1 MTKFT
6 FSKKYEKDKG
16 GFCESSRKIIEY
28 IKVISLVL
36 SRKELPLLGFF
47 YSLPQILLMNNLQA
61 IVHQSFNEN
70 FNIEPMIVR
79 SPGRVNLIGEHT
91 DYNGGY
97 VLPAAIDKAAYF
109 AISASDAESGKWISI
124 DMKES
129 INVNFNS
136 IKFLEKHSWANY
148 ILGVIEQFQKR
159 GLVVKPFNCV
169 LAGDVPIG
177 SGMSS
182 SAALE
187 SAVGFAINEMN
198 QFGLS
203 RKELAKLA
211 QQAENEFIGVKCGIM
226 DMFASIHGKENNVIR
241 LDCETLEYEYFPL
254 NLGPY
259 KIVLFDSGVKHNLVE
274 SEYNLRRQQCEEG
287 LAFFRKYFDKSVKN
301 LSQVPLAW
309 LQSSRSQINPIVYK
323 RCQYVIE
330 ENQRVIAGC
339 EDLRAGRLKDFGIK
353 MTATHEGLRNLYEVS
368 CPELDF
374 LVDSIWHEPFVL
386 GSRVMGGG
394 FGGCTINLIKS
405 DAMDEL
411 FNRLSINYEVKTGI
425 PLKMY
430 SVVTADGTEIIQN
443 L

>member
-1 MTKFT
+1 
-6 FSKKYEKDKG
+6 
-16 GFCESSRKIIEY
+16 
-28 IKVISLVL
+28 
-36 SRKELPLLGFF
+36 
-47 YSLPQILLMNNLQA
+47 MNNLQVTVNQVF
-61 IVHQSFNEN
+61 IDN
-70 FNIEPMIVR
+70 FNAKPMIVR

-91 DYNGGY
+91 DYNGGF
-97 VLPAAIDKAAYF
+97 VLPAATDKAAYL
-109 AISASDAESGKWISI
+109 AILPSDSGFGKWVSI

-129 INVNFNS
+129 VEVNFNS
-136 IKFLEKHSWANY
+136 IKPLEKYGWANY

-159 GLVVKPFNCV
+159 GLIVQPFNCV

-187 SAVGFAINEMN
+187 SAVGFAINEIN
-198 QFGLS
+198 GFGFDK
-203 RKELAKLA
+203 KELAKLV

-241 LDCETLEYEYFPL
+241 LDCETLEYQYFPL
-254 NLGPY
+254 NLGAY

-287 LAFFRKYFDKSVKN
+287 LAFFRKHFDESVKN

-309 LQSSRSQINPIVYK
+309 LQASKSHLDSTIYK

-330 ENQRVIAGC
+330 ENQRILAGC
-339 EDLRAGRLKDFGIK
+339 EDLQAGRLKEFGIK

-374 LVDSIWHEPFVL
+374 LVDSVWYESSVL

-405 DAMDEL
+405 DAIDEL
-411 FNRLSINYEVKTGI
+411 FNRLSISYENKTNI
-425 PLKMY
+425 KLKMY
-430 SVVTADGTEIIQN
+430 SVVTANGTSLMDNYE
-443 L
+443 

>member
-1 MTKFT
+1 
-6 FSKKYEKDKG
+6 
-16 GFCESSRKIIEY
+16 
-28 IKVISLVL
+28 
-36 SRKELPLLGFF
+36 
-47 YSLPQILLMNNLQA
+47 MNNIQEA
-61 IVHQSFNEN
+61 VNQVFSEN
-70 FNIEPMIVR
+70 FKTKPMIVR

-91 DYNGGY
+91 DYNGGF
-97 VLPAAIDKAAYF
+97 VLPAATDKAAYLSI
-109 AISASDAESGKWISI
+109 APSNSNLGKWISI

-129 INVNFNS
+129 VEINFGS
-136 IKFLEKHSWANY
+136 IKFLEDSGWANY

-159 GLVVKPFNCV
+159 GLSVKPFNCV

-198 QFGLS
+198 GFGFS
-203 RKELAKLA
+203 KKELAKLV

-241 LDCETLEYEYFPL
+241 LDCETLDYEYFPL
-254 NLGPY
+254 NLGDY

-287 LAFFRKYFDKSVKN
+287 LTFFRKHFDQTIKN

-309 LQSSRSQINPIVYK
+309 LQSSRSHLNPIVYN

-330 ENQRVIAGC
+330 ENQRILSGC
-339 EDLRAGRLKDFGIK
+339 EDLQAGRLKDFGIK

-368 CPELDF
+368 CPELDL
-374 LVDSIWHEPFVL
+374 LVDSVWHESSVL

-394 FGGCTINLIKS
+394 FGGCTINLIKF
-405 DAMDEL
+405 DEIDEL
-411 FNRLSINYEVKTGI
+411 FDRLSVSYEQKTGI
-425 PLKMY
+425 KLKMY
-430 SVVTADGTEIIQN
+430 SVVTANGTEIIEQ
-443 L
+443 

>member
-1 MTKFT
+1 
-6 FSKKYEKDKG
+6 
-16 GFCESSRKIIEY
+16 
-28 IKVISLVL
+28 
-36 SRKELPLLGFF
+36 
-47 YSLPQILLMNNLQA
+47 MNNLQ
-61 IVHQSFNEN
+61 VTVNQVFNDN
-70 FNIEPMIVR
+70 FNAKPMIVR

-91 DYNGGY
+91 DYNGGF
-97 VLPAAIDKAAYF
+97 VLPAATDNAAYL
-109 AISASDAESGKWISI
+109 AISPSDSEFGKWISI
-124 DMKES
+124 DMEESVEISFES
-129 INVNFNS
+129 IQP
-136 IKFLEKHSWANY
+136 LENYGWANY

-159 GLVVKPFNCV
+159 GLVVRPFNCV
-169 LAGDVPIG
+169 LVGDVPIG

-198 QFGLS
+198 SFELN
-203 RKELAKLA
+203 RKELAKLV

-241 LDCETLEYEYFPL
+241 LDCETLEYQYFPL
-254 NLGPY
+254 NLGEY

-287 LAFFRKYFDKSVKN
+287 LAFFRKYFDESVKN

-309 LQSSRSQINPIVYK
+309 LQASRSRLNPIVYN

-330 ENQRVIAGC
+330 ENQRILAGC
-339 EDLRAGRLKDFGIK
+339 EDLQAGRLKDFGIK

-368 CPELDF
+368 CSELDF
-374 LVDSIWHEPFVL
+374 LVDALWHESSVL

-405 DAMDEL
+405 DAIDEL
-411 FNRLSINYEVKTGI
+411 FVRLSISYEKKTGI
-425 PLKMY
+425 KLKMY
-430 SVVTADGTEIIQN
+430 RVVTANGTEIIS